1 MLRFL
6 FSTYI
11 KLRGWKAVNAEAT
24 RVPSFIMVVAPHT
37 SSADVWMGFAFRY
50 FLRLDHVHFI
60 AKKELFK
67 PPMGWLFRRLGGVP
81 VDRSSPTGFVDQV
94 ADMFKADPQFC
105 VAMSPEGTRRRVER
119 LKTGFYHIARKAD
132 VPIVLLGLDF
142 KNKTF
147 RFADPYKLSEN
158 QEAELQRIIDW
169 FADIDGHKPALG
181 LAHLRS
187 K

>member
-11 KLRGWKAVNAEAT
+11 KWRGWKAVNPEAT
-24 RVPSFIMVVAPHT
+24 QVPSFIMVVAPHT

-50 FLRLDHVHFI
+50 YLRLDHVHFI

-67 PPMGWLFRRLGGVP
+67 PPFGWLFRNAGGVP
-81 VDRSSPTGFVDQV
+81 VDRSSQHGFVDQV
-94 ADMFKADPQFC
+94 ADMFKADPNFC
-105 VAMSPEGTRRRVER
+105 VAMSPEGTRRKVDRI
-119 LKTGFYHIARKAD
+119 KTGFYHIARKAD

-158 QEAELQRIIDW
+158 QDAELQRIIDW
-169 FADIDGHKPALG
+169 FAQIDGHKPELG

-187 K
+187 S